1 MCAKEI
7 TNSVKIVVICVL
19 YASLIEKEKKRT
31 TEKDSITCENTILMK
46 TIEGSRILDIDW

>member
-1 MCAKEI
+1 MSAKEI

-31 TEKDSITCENTILMK
+31 TEKDSITCEITILMK
-46 TIEGSRILDIDW
+46 TIEGSRISDIDW